1 MAPRG
6 FNPEMLKAKYTGKRF
21 GSWLVGDQFFRE
33 NKHWHV
39 NILCDCGKKH
49 NVTISSLTQH
59 RGCSCAY
66 LEKVQNYKY
75 RGCKRT
81 ELEKIWPDVVKA
93 GREVMD
99 KYYAMASI

>member
-6 FNPEMLKAKYTGKRF
+6 FSVEMLRDKYSGKRF
-21 GSWLVGDQFFRE
+21 GSWITGDQFFRE

-39 NILCDCGKKH
+39 NVTCDCGKKH
-49 NVTISSLTQH
+49 NVTISSLGLH
-59 RGCSCAY
+59 KGCSCAY

-81 ELEKIWPDVVKA
+81 ELEKIWPSVIKA
-93 GREVMD
+93 GREVME
-99 KYYAMASI
+99 KYYAVASI